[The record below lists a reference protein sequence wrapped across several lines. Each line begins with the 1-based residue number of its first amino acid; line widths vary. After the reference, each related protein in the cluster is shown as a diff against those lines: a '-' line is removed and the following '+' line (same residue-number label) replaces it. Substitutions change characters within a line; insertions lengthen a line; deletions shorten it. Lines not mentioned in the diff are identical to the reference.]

1 MIYTIDNQIADQPFD
16 KLQIKKIVKTD
27 ALEILSI
34 SLEKGTTFPEHSSPR
49 NAQLIVLE
57 GNIIFH
63 INEDSYQLKKQ
74 QNFNF
79 PKATPHF
86 VIANENSKFLI
97 IR

>member
-1 MIYTIDNQIADQPFD
+1 MFYTISNQIADQSFD
-16 KLQIKKIVKTD
+16 NLQLKKIVKTD

-34 SLEKGTTFPEHSSPR
+34 SLEKGATFPEHTSPKD
-49 NAQLIVLE
+49 AQLIVLE
-57 GNIIFH
+57 GEIVFH
-63 INEDSYQLKKQ
+63 INGTSYQLKTQ

-79 PKATPHF
+79 PKAIPHF

>member
-1 MIYTIDNQIADQPFD
+1 MIYTISNQIADQPFD
-16 KLQIKKIVKTD
+16 NLQLKKIVKTD

-34 SLEKGTTFPEHSSPR
+34 SLEKGATFPEHTSPKD
-49 NAQLIVLE
+49 AQLIVLE
-57 GNIIFH
+57 GEIAFH
-63 INEDSYQLKKQ
+63 INETSYKLKTQ

-86 VIANENSKFLI
+86 VMANENSKFLI

>member
-1 MIYTIDNQIADQPFD
+1 MYKTSNQIAEQKFD
-16 KLQIKKIVKTD
+16 KLQVQKLVKTE

-34 SLEKGTTFPEHSSPR
+34 SLEKGSTFPEHTSPVD
-49 NAQLIVLE
+49 AQLIVLE
-57 GNIIFH
+57 GDIVFH
-63 INEDSYQLKKQ
+63 INENSYQLKSQ

-86 VIANENSKFLI
+86 VRANENSKFLI